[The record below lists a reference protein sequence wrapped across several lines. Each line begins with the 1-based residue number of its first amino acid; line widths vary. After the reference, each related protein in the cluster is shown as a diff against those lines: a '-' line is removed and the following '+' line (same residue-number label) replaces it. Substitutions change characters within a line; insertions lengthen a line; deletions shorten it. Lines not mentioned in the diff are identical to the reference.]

1 MPMLLLAT
9 PARASSQRATI
20 ESETTRMPQPLE
32 RLMATGKQLSETG
45 RSQAQQLRDDLV
57 EQGRLATD
65 QISAVVEQLVNP
77 VGRYRGEDLRQ
88 TMHAEVQ
95 QAVRSLGSEM
105 REHLVSQSQ
114 GVGDQIA
121 AVAENLRDTVRREV
135 QWEIS
140 ALGLATKD
148 DLLALRHAIVDDL
161 TAALHEQPSAAA
173 LPPTPSELDT
183 GGGADES
190 LHEAVMQMTPPH
202 QRPTIIEPPTG

>member
-1 MPMLLLAT
+1 M
-9 PARASSQRATI
+9 TI
-20 ESETTRMPQPLE
+20 ESETTLMSQPLE
-32 RLMATGKQLSETG
+32 RLLATGKQLGETG
-45 RSQAQQLRDDLV
+45 RSQAQQLRTDLV
-57 EQGRLATD
+57 EQGRQATD

-77 VGRYRGEDLRQ
+77 MGNHRGEDLRQ
-88 TMHAEVQ
+88 TVHAEVQ

-161 TAALHEQPSAAA
+161 TALNEQRSAATR
-173 LPPTPSELDT
+173 PPTPGEAASEPDSER
-183 GGGADES
+183 GAVES
-190 LHEAVMQMTPPH
+190 THEAAMQMTPPH
-202 QRPTIIEPPTG
+202 QRVIDFEPPTT